1 MAAAVTEASL
11 KPRQLQVTR
20 LRREEEE
27 ESWISGEELYTE
39 GSSDDEAAPGHSRSP
54 AHHPHPLHKE
64 QLTAD
69 QSKNSSTH
77 DSPPTTPP
85 SAASE
90 PAQQNDPH
98 LTETTR
104 RLSLMGLE
112 NVENVESPTASTTDT
127 EEVEEQEE
135 VMLWRPKR
143 GSIKL
148 PHVELDPPSSSLL
161 EQVSG

>member
-1 MAAAVTEASL
+1 MAVAATEASL
-11 KPRQLQVTR
+11 KPRQLQVAR

-39 GSSDDEAAPGHSRSP
+39 GSSEDEAAHSRSP
-54 AHHPHPLHKE
+54 AHHPTHHPLPLQDHKCH
-64 QLTAD
+64 T
-69 QSKNSSTH
+69 T
-77 DSPPTTPP
+77 PPTTPP
-85 SAASE
+85 AAASE

-104 RLSLMGLE
+104 RLSMMGLE
-112 NVENVESPTASTTDT
+112 NVQGTQKPTSSMEP

-148 PHVELDPPSSSLL
+148 PHVELDPPSSGLL